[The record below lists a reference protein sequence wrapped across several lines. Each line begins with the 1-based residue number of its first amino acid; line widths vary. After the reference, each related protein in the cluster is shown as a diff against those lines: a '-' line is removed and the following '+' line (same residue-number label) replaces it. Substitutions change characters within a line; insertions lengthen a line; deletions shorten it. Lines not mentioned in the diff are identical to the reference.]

1 MCYTNSTIR
10 DINPSNDEERGMES
24 FSYKAVSA
32 AGKDVKGSVEAESRE
47 EAARKIKEQGLI
59 PVSIGKQGALDKDVN
74 IPIFKGKKIPARDM
88 SVFCRQFASILKAGV
103 SVINALEMLAEQ
115 TENKKLKEAI
125 VQTQSNVE
133 KGESLSDS
141 MKLNDAFPSIL
152 IDMVR
157 AGEASGSLENSL
169 TRMAIQFEKDAK
181 LKGIV
186 KKAMMYPIVLLCV
199 MIGVIIVMLTFVI
212 PSFMTMF
219 EDLDS
224 ELPVTTRAILAMSD
238 SLKNYWY
245 IYILVIV
252 GIVVGIQ
259 MYKHTDDGRHNLD
272 KLKLKIP
279 VFGLL
284 QTKTACASFARTM
297 STLLQAGMPMIDAL
311 EISASTM
318 KNVLFYDGLQKVK
331 NGVSLGLPLSNQ
343 LKATGLFPP
352 MVVHMVGIGEE
363 TGNVEEMLTNSAT
376 YYEEEIEVQTQTL
389 TSLMEPII
397 IVLMALVVVMLIMAI
412 YQPMIQLYNTLGNA

>member
-1 MCYTNSTIR
+1 
-10 DINPSNDEERGMES
+10 MET
-24 FSYKAVSA
+24 FSYKAVNAS
-32 AGKDVKGSVEAESRE
+32 GKDVKGTVDAESRD
-47 EAARKIKEQGLI
+47 EAIAKIKDQGYT
-59 PVSIGKQGALDKDVN
+59 PMSVGKQGALDKD
-74 IPIFKGKKIPARDM
+74 ISISFLSARKIPARDM

-103 SVINALEMLAEQ
+103 SVINALEMLSEQ
-115 TENKKLKEAI
+115 TENKKLKAAI
-125 VQTQSNVE
+125 ERTQDSVE
-133 KGESLSDS
+133 KGETLSDS
-141 MKLNDAFPSIL
+141 MKMNEEFPSIL
-152 IDMVR
+152 VDMIK

-181 LKGIV
+181 LKGVV

-245 IYILVIV
+245 IYLIVIV

-259 MYKHTDDGRHNLD
+259 LYKKTDNGRHNLD

-284 QTKTACASFARTM
+284 QTKSACASFARTM

-318 KNVLFYDGLQKVK
+318 KNILFYDGLEKAK

-363 TGNVEEMLTNSAT
+363 TGNVEEMLTNSAV
-376 YYEEEIEVQTQTL
+376 YYEEEVEVQTQTL

-397 IVLMALVVVMLIMAI
+397 IVLMALVVVLLIMAI